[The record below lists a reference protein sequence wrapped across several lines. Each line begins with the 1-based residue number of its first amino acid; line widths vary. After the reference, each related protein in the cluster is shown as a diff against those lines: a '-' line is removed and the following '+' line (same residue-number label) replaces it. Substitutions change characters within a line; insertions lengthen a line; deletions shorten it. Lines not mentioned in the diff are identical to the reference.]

1 MIDERWSEDTREFA
15 AALRETLR
23 RACPPE
29 TVRAIEADPQGAEAA
44 RLAQALAQV
53 GLEELPLE
61 PELLAAA
68 AFELGRAAAPAPF
81 AVDDE
86 HLAVLVNVARIAGA
100 AERALELAVAYA
112 QERRQFG
119 VPIGSFQAIAHK
131 LVDTR
136 IAVDGLVLLVRK
148 VAWASADC
156 GAPDDFWTAALIS
169 AAVPRAFTVARNT
182 HQVFGGHGFTVEAD
196 LQLWT
201 RRLKDWAR
209 ALPQDPTAARL
220 RIARTLLADPD
231 SEQIR
236 DLWQHRHGL
245 GLPRWARELDAVP
258 AR

>member
-1 MIDERWSEDTREFA
+1 MIDERWGPDAREFA

-29 TVRAIEADPQGAEAA
+29 TVRAIEADPDGAEAT
-44 RLAQALAQV
+44 RLAQALTQV
-53 GLEELPLE
+53 GLAELPLE

-68 AFELGRAAAPAPF
+68 AFELGRAAASAPF
-81 AVDDE
+81 AVDDP
-86 HLAVLVNVARIAGA
+86 HLTVLVDVARIAGA
-100 AERALELAVAYA
+100 AERALELAVEYA

-136 IAVDGLVLLVRK
+136 TAVDGLILLVRK
-148 VAWASADC
+148 VAWT
-156 GAPDDFWTAALIS
+156 GPDDFWTAALIG

-220 RIARTLLADPD
+220 SIARTLLADPD

-236 DLWQHRHGL
+236 DLWQHRRGL

-258 AR
+258 TR